1 MPLLALQTSVR
12 LTNQQRYNLLAPLS
26 QLVAEGIGK
35 PERYVMV
42 MVSEAAMLMAGAE
55 SSAAYVEI
63 RSIGGLNSAVN
74 RQLSERLCA
83 LLKEQLGI
91 PPDRVY
97 IGFTNVSAENWGWN
111 GGTFG

>member
-1 MPLLALQTSVR
+1 MRQLALSLPTLPRLISVSGEKR
-12 LTNQQRYNLLAPLS
+12 WLLSVPPLVI
-26 QLVAEGIGK
+26 QPVVG
-35 PERYVMV
+35 
-42 MVSEAAMLMAGAE
+42 GAE